1 MLFWQELGYTARKEK
16 GYEMTQKH
24 IPVLLEPVI
33 CCLSPEQGGVFV
45 DGTFGAGGYTRAI
58 LDANPAT
65 KVIAFDRDA
74 TVLPTVR
81 QFQDEFKDRFVFIQ
95 DCFGEVSKYIK
106 EPVDGFVLDIGVSSM
121 QIDDPERGFSF
132 RFDGPL
138 DMRMSGQGISA
149 ADIINNW
156 PEEKLADILYRY
168 GEEKASR
175 KIARAITNARPLY
188 TTLQLAEVIHSVMPR
203 PKDGSDSAMRSFQ
216 ALRIAVNDELGEL
229 ERALSA
235 SSQILKAGGR
245 LVVVS
250 FHSLE
255 DRIVKEFL
263 KQNSGKTTHQNKYA
277 LQKQSCEDG
286 AFIVPDKKPI
296 VADDKELKK
305 NPRSH
310 SSKLRWAIRTENV
323 S

>member
-1 MLFWQELGYTARKEK
+1 MN
-16 GYEMTQKH
+16 QKH
-24 IPVLLEPVI
+24 IPVLLGPVVR
-33 CCLSPEQGGVFV
+33 CLSPEQGCVFV

-58 LDANPAT
+58 LKANSAT
-65 KVIAFDRDA
+65 KVIAFDRDV
-74 TVLPTVR
+74 TVLPTAH
-81 QFQDEFKDRFVFIQ
+81 QFQDEFGDRFVFIQ
-95 DCFGEVSKYIK
+95 DCFGEVSKYVK

-121 QIDDPERGFSF
+121 QIDDPQRGFSF

-138 DMRMSGQGISA
+138 DMRMGNQGISA
-149 ADIINNW
+149 SDIVNNW
-156 PEEKLADILYRY
+156 PEEKLADILYLY
-168 GEEKASR
+168 GEEKSSR
-175 KIARAITNARPLY
+175 KIARAIVNARPLH

-229 ERALSA
+229 KRALSA
-235 SSQILKAGGR
+235 SSEILKSGGH

-277 LQKQSCEDG
+277 LQKQKNGDG

-296 VADDKELKK
+296 TADDKELEI
-305 NPRSH
+305 NPRAH
-310 SSKLRWAIRTENV
+310 SAKLRWAIRTENV
-323 S
+323 

>member
-1 MLFWQELGYTARKEK
+1 MNE
-16 GYEMTQKH
+16 KH
-24 IPVLLEPVI
+24 IPVLLKPVI
-33 CCLSPEQGGVFV
+33 RCLAPEQGGVFV

-58 LDANPAT
+58 LESNPAT
-65 KVIAFDRDA
+65 KVIAFDRDS
-74 TVLPTVR
+74 TVLPTV
-81 QFQDEFKDRFVFIQ
+81 QKFQKEFKDRFTFIQ
-95 DCFGEVSKYIK
+95 DCFGKVAEYITT
-106 EPVDGFVLDIGVSSM
+106 PVDGFVLDIGVSSM
-121 QIDDPERGFSF
+121 QIDTPERGFSF

-138 DMRMSGQGISA
+138 DMRMSGQGVSA
-149 ADIINNW
+149 ADIVNQW
-156 PEEKLADILYRY
+156 PEDKLADILYRY

-175 KIARAITNARPLY
+175 KIARVIVAARPLN

-229 ERALSA
+229 ERALKA
-235 SSQILKAGGR
+235 SSKILKTGGR

-263 KQNSGKTTHQNKYA
+263 KENSVKSAHKNKYA
-277 LQKQSCEDG
+277 AETISDDAL
-286 AFIVPDKKPI
+286 FVVPDKKPI
-296 VADDKELKK
+296 VADAEEFNR

-310 SSKLRWAIRTENV
+310 SAKLRWAVRGRK
-323 S
+323 

>member
-1 MLFWQELGYTARKEK
+1 MHLE
-16 GYEMTQKH
+16 H

-33 CCLSPEQGGVFV
+33 KCLTPEQGGVFV

-58 LDANPAT
+58 LKANPAT

-74 TVLPTVR
+74 TLLPTV
-81 QFQDEFKDRFVFIQ
+81 QKFQAEFGDRFTFIQ
-95 DCFGEVSKYIK
+95 ACFGEVEKYVTT
-106 EPVDGFVLDIGVSSM
+106 PVDGFVLDIGVSSM
-121 QIDDPERGFSF
+121 QIDRPERGFSF

-138 DMRMSGQGISA
+138 DMRMSGEGISA
-149 ADIINNW
+149 ADIVNHW

-175 KIARAITNARPLY
+175 KIARSIVSARPLH

-229 ERALSA
+229 ERALKA
-235 SSQILKAGGR
+235 SPQILKSGGR

-263 KQNSGKTTHQNKYA
+263 KQNSGKTIHKNKYTTQA
-277 LQKQSCEDG
+277 ESAEAVFL
-286 AFIVPDKKPI
+286 VPDKKPI
-296 VADDKELKK
+296 TADETELKQ
-305 NPRSH
+305 NPRAH
-310 SSKLRWAIRTENV
+310 SAKLRWAIRGTK
-323 S
+323 